1 MSTTPTVSLL
11 SDDDGYLF
19 NEGSHFRLYDKLG
32 AHIINQGET
41 TGCYFAVWAPDAE
54 QVSVIGDFN
63 GWNRVSHR
71 LTPRKQTGIWEGFFP
86 EVGKGTLYKYHIAS
100 RFHLYRVDKADPF
113 SLFNEIPP
121 KTASIVW
128 DHSYDWNDGEWMS
141 QRQHKN
147 RLDKPMAIYEMHLGS
162 WRRVDIHG
170 YRSLSYRELA
180 PQLAD
185 YVAQLGFTHVE
196 FMPVMDHPFFGSWG
210 YQITGYFAPSGNFGT
225 PQDLMYL
232 IDYLHQ
238 RGIGVI
244 LDWVPSHFP
253 TDEHGLA
260 FFDGTHLYEHADPR
274 QGYHPEWTSYI
285 FNYDRKEVRSFL
297 ISNALFWLDR
307 YHVDGLRVDGVASM
321 L

>member
-1 MSTTPTVSLL
+1 MT
-11 SDDDGYLF
+11 
-19 NEGSHFRLYDKLG
+19 
-32 AHIINQGET
+32 
-41 TGCYFAVWAPDAE
+41 
-54 QVSVIGDFN
+54 
-63 GWNRVSHR
+63 
-71 LTPRKQTGIWEGFFP
+71 
-86 EVGKGTLYKYHIAS
+86 
-100 RFHLYRVDKADPF
+100 
-113 SLFNEIPP
+113 
-121 KTASIVW
+121 
-128 DHSYDWNDGEWMS
+128 

-162 WRRVDIHG
+162 WRRVDSHG

-185 YVAQLGFTHVE
+185 YVEQLGFTHVE

-232 IDYLHQ
+232 IDCLHQ

-244 LDWVPSHFP
+244 LDWVPSHLP
-253 TDEHGLA
+253 SDEHGLA

-285 FNYDRKEVRSFL
+285 FNYDRKEVQSFL

-321 L
+321 LYLDYARKAGEWIPNQYGGRENLRRHRPSAPFERGGLPASSRCPNHRRGIHRLADGVAAQLRRRPRLWP